1 MQDTPSSFIVYKAFC
16 WHFAHMR
23 RLFSTL
29 GTGIVLLSAGFLPGT
44 ALARETE
51 QAEITNCNDPRH
63 KHVVVRSLTE
73 SLPIRKTEK
82 QRVRRILM

>member
-29 GTGIVLLSAGFLPGT
+29 GTGIVLLSAGFLPDT

-51 QAEITNCNDPRH
+51 QAEIANCNDPRH

>member
-1 MQDTPSSFIVYKAFC
+1 
-16 WHFAHMR
+16 MR

-29 GTGIVLLSAGFLPGT
+29 GTGIVLLSAGFLPDT

-51 QAEITNCNDPRH
+51 QAEIANCNDPRH